1 MTTMHI
7 SDPQLLEMQID
18 ALFTHDPNGR
28 MRSINEP
35 GGDPA
40 PRFFLGRTRAG
51 NKWRF
56 RYDVPE
62 DVVCRLEELAANEP
76 VDDDLVRG
84 IGPDWVDMAQE
95 FEARES
101 CFAVIEDSVAVSLC
115 FSARLTARAAEAG
128 VETVGVYRGRGYAA
142 TVVTAW
148 ACAVH
153 ATGRIPLYS
162 TSWENLASQAV
173 ARKLRLIQYGVD
185 LSLS

>member
-1 MTTMHI
+1 
-7 SDPQLLEMQID
+7 
-18 ALFTHDPNGR
+18 
-28 MRSINEP
+28 
-35 GGDPA
+35 
-40 PRFFLGRTRAG
+40 
-51 NKWRF
+51 
-56 RYDVPE
+56 
-62 DVVCRLEELAANEP
+62 
-76 VDDDLVRG
+76 
-84 IGPDWVDMAQE
+84 MAQE

-115 FSARLTARAAEAG
+115 FSARLTARAVEAG
-128 VETVGVYRGRGYAA
+128 VETAVGYWGRGYAA

-153 ATGRIPLYS
+153 ATGRIPQYS